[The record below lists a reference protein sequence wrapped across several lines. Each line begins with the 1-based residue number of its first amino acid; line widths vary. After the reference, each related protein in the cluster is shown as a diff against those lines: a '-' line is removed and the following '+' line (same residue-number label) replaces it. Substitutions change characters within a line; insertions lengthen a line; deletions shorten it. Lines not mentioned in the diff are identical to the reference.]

1 MRNFLDIFLVIKISE
16 RKSRHFDLSKVIY
29 KCESEIKIAN
39 GLKINSLKG
48 KNALNNKIQKT

>member
-29 KCESEIKIAN
+29 KCESNKN
-39 GLKINSLKG
+39 CKGFKNSLKG
-48 KNALNNKIQKT
+48 KNALNNKIQ